1 MANERTTMSVP
12 EMQRMLGIKKTDAY
26 WLVHKNV
33 FETIIVEK
41 KMRVVIASFEKW
53 YANQVKHSKVDGPPP
68 GAELKAYSYSV
79 QEMAN
84 LLGVSDDV
92 VYAIIKRDHLE
103 TFEVDYWKRIR
114 KDVFET
120 WYKGQ
125 TKYRTAEDRERDKAQ
140 EEMGYTMPEIAKML
154 LISRKEVYNLLASPK
169 CAGVFEYFTVA
180 EKKRITKESFET
192 WYRGQCKY
200 IKFEDRSPEEQE
212 RIRMLQ
218 KQEKRPSL
226 MVDPNKQAY
235 DIKETAVLL
244 DVPVHEIRRMI
255 SEEELEAKKFG
266 NRYLILKSEIEWWL
280 LQQKMDVEN

>member
-1 MANERTTMSVP
+1 MENTVVYENPIPVEEPVLKTMCYSIS
-12 EMQRMLGIKKTDAY
+12 EIELILGI
-26 WLVHKNV
+26 
-33 FETIIVEK
+33 
-41 KMRVVIASFEKW
+41 S
-53 YANQVKHSKVDGPPP
+53 
-68 GAELKAYSYSV
+68 
-79 QEMAN
+79 
-84 LLGVSDDV
+84 
-92 VYAIIKRDHLE
+92 
-103 TFEVDYWKRIR
+103 
-114 KDVFET
+114 
-120 WYKGQ
+120 
-125 TKYRTAEDRERDKAQ
+125 TAEDRERDKAQ

-180 EKKRITKESFET
+180 EKKRITKEIFET

-218 KQEKRPSL
+218 KQEKRPRL

>member
-41 KMRVVIASFEKW
+41 KMRVVIESFEKW

-92 VYAIIKRDHLE
+92 VYAIIKRDHIE

-114 KDVFET
+114 KDLFISTRSFSE
-120 WYKGQ
+120 W
-125 TKYRTAEDRERDKAQ
+125 
-140 EEMGYTMPEIAKML
+140 ISLLLML
-154 LISRKEVYNLLASPK
+154 LMLL
-169 CAGVFEYFTVA
+169 
-180 EKKRITKESFET
+180 R
-192 WYRGQCKY
+192 
-200 IKFEDRSPEEQE
+200 
-212 RIRMLQ
+212 
-218 KQEKRPSL
+218 
-226 MVDPNKQAY
+226 
-235 DIKETAVLL
+235 
-244 DVPVHEIRRMI
+244 RRMCFVSFRI
-255 SEEELEAKKFG
+255 
-266 NRYLILKSEIEWWL
+266 
-280 LQQKMDVEN
+280 

>member
-12 EMQRMLGIKKTDAY
+12 EMQRVLGIKKTDAY

-92 VYAIIKRDHLE
+92 VYAIIKRDHIE

-114 KDVFET
+114 KDV
-120 WYKGQ
+120 
-125 TKYRTAEDRERDKAQ
+125 
-140 EEMGYTMPEIAKML
+140 
-154 LISRKEVYNLLASPK
+154 
-169 CAGVFEYFTVA
+169 
-180 EKKRITKESFET
+180 FET

-200 IKFEDRSPEEQE
+200 IKFEDRSPEELE

-218 KQEKRPSL
+218 KQEKRPRL

-235 DIKETAVLL
+235 DIKETAVFL

>member
-1 MANERTTMSVP
+1 
-12 EMQRMLGIKKTDAY
+12 
-26 WLVHKNV
+26 
-33 FETIIVEK
+33 
-41 KMRVVIASFEKW
+41 MRVVIESFEKW

-92 VYAIIKRDHLE
+92 VYAIIKRDHIE

-125 TKYRTAEDRERDKAQ
+125 TKYRTAEDRERDKAR

-154 LISRKEVYNLLASPK
+154 LISRKEVYNLLARPK
-169 CAGVFEYFTVA
+169 CAGAFEYFTVA

-218 KQEKRPSL
+218 KQEKRPRL